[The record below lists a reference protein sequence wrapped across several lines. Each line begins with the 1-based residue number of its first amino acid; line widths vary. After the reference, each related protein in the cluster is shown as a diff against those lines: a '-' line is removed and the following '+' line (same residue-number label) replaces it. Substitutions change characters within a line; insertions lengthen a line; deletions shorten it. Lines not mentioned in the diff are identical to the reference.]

1 MCYLVTRTACLQLLL
16 QIDNHK
22 EWGNPAE
29 DAELDEMILDETF
42 CRGAAEAEND
52 HILEVTQKAGLY
64 PTTKEVV
71 WRAYLL

>member
-1 MCYLVTRTACLQLLL
+1 MH

-22 EWGNPAE
+22 EGGNPAE
-29 DAELDEMILDETF
+29 DAELDEMIFHETF
-42 CRGAAEAEND
+42 CGRAAEAEDN
-52 HILEVTQKAGLY
+52 HVLEIPQKASLY